1 MTADP
6 SVPATAQARMDVP
19 LVSVVMAVFNAAE
32 FLKEAIESIRHQTY
46 PHWELVCWDDVSA
59 DGSWEILQ
67 SFAKTDDRI
76 RVFRDGM
83 HRGVA
88 GVANRALAQARGDMI
103 ARMDADDV
111 ACPDRLQRQVAYLLD
126 HSDAMAV
133 GGQCAL
139 IDRAGRVTG
148 AKRFPTDPEQV
159 RRMMFLTIPVQH
171 PALMVSRRRLPDGFV
186 WYQEGAT
193 VAIEVELLFRLFQCG
208 QVANLGETVLQYR
221 IHDRNISLRNP
232 KRTFFVTLN
241 GRMKAVSA
249 YGYRPSVCGLFTTL
263 AQTILVILLPA
274 RWIYPVYSWVQGIRG
289 LTGASATAPP
299 GPQRHRVF
307 TQGNEALRETGG
319 HAVVTR

>member
-1 MTADP
+1 MKADVSAPP
-6 SVPATAQARMDVP
+6 SAQNSPDTP
-19 LVSVVMAVFNAAE
+19 LVSVVMTVFNAAE
-32 FLKEAIESIRHQTY
+32 FLKEAIESIGTQSYT
-46 PHWELVCWDDVSA
+46 HWELVCWDDVSV

-88 GVANRALAQARGDMI
+88 GAANMALAQARGDMI

-111 ACPDRLQRQVAYLLD
+111 ACPDRLPRQVAYLRD
-126 HSDAMAV
+126 HPDAVAV

-139 IDRAGRVTG
+139 IDRAGKVTG
-148 AKRFPTDPEQV
+148 VKRFPTDPEKV

-171 PALMVSRRRLPDGFV
+171 PALMVSRRRLPEGFV
-186 WYQEGAT
+186 WYQDGAT
-193 VAIEVELLFRLFQCG
+193 VAIEVELLFRLFQHG
-208 QVANLGETVLQYR
+208 QVANLGETVLLYR
-221 IHDRNISLRNP
+221 IHDRNISLRSP
-232 KRTFFVTLN
+232 KRTFFVTLD

-274 RWIYPVYSWVQGIRG
+274 RWIYPVYLWVQGIRG
-289 LTGASATAPP
+289 LTGAGVSAPP
-299 GPQRHRVF
+299 GPQRHRVS

-319 HAVVTR
+319 HPVVMR